1 MVELSGKLSLRI
13 GEDPILSS
21 SIKKKILI
29 TGIDGQI
36 GSYVKQ
42 EYNDH
47 IVYGTTRSD
56 IIPDLQDKSI
66 KFKLDVTDKIALE
79 KLILQIKPDCIIHLA
94 SISSTIDCLKDPVKT
109 LETNGMVASVLCDII
124 HRNNLQTCLFNASS
138 SEVYKGNKVHFI
150 SENDPRLRP
159 THPYSIAK
167 AMSHHIVSWYRTTHN
182 LPFSNGV
189 IFTTESCNRKGD
201 FLVKKCTDHARNF
214 HKSKDVLRLG
224 NLDSWR
230 VFVHAKDAEK
240 AIRLICDDLM
250 KSVIISGGTGKHLDY
265 NICNNTCLS
274 STKAFVLKIY
284 EHLGIPLVEK
294 EETFVDLNGDI
305 VIRFNKLDQVRP
317 DLSLD
322 IHSIVTGDNSH
333 LMKLGW
339 KPVDSIDELIEMIL
353 TV

>member
-1 MVELSGKLSLRI
+1 MMVELTGPPLISPL
-13 GEDPILSS
+13 
-21 SIKKKILI
+21 KKKILI

-47 IVYGTTRSD
+47 IVYGTTRAD
-56 IIPDLQDKSI
+56 IIPELQDKV
-66 KFKLDVTDKIALE
+66 KMDVTDKIALE
-79 KLILQIKPDCIIHLA
+79 KLILEIKPDCIIHLA

-109 LETNGMVASVLCDII
+109 LETNGMVAAVLCDII
-124 HRNNLQTCLFNASS
+124 HRNKLQTCLFNASS

-150 SENDPRLRP
+150 SDNDPQLRP

-167 AMSHHIVSWYRTTHN
+167 ALSHHIVSWYRTTHN

-214 HKSKDVLRLG
+214 RKSKDVLRLG

-230 VFVHAKDAEK
+230 VFVHAKDAAK

-250 KSVIISGGTGKHLDY
+250 TRTALLGVDPSRRGRDY

-274 STKAFVLKIY
+274 STKDFVMKIY

-294 EETFVDLNGDI
+294 EETFVDGNEDI
-305 VIRFNKLDQVRP
+305 VIKFNKLDQVRP
-317 DLSLD
+317 DLSID
-322 IHSIVTGDNSH
+322 IHSIITGDNSH

-353 TV
+353 NV